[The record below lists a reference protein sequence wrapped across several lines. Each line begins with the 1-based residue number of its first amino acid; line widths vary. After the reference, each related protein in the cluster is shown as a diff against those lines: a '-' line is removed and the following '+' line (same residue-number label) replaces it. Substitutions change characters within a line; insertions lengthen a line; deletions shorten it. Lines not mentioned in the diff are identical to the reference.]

1 MKKIYINIITLFVAL
16 VTFSSCNDEW
26 KDELY
31 SHMVSLKAPINNKEV
46 CSIYVRYKSNG
57 EVIYNLPVLVSGSTP
72 SDKSLD
78 VRIAV
83 DPDTLATLNE
93 ANYHDQRRDLW
104 YDLLPQSNYE
114 FPSPTC
120 HIPAGSRK
128 ELFPIKFKFS
138 GMNLSKEWVL
148 PLTIEE
154 DPSYVTNKRKGWRK
168 ALLHVLPFN
177 DYSGNY
183 SATAMNIYF
192 DDSNDDPLVVDERRA
207 HVVDENTVFF
217 YAGTKA
223 DDAIDRETYK
233 INVKFEEPSEV
244 TETSKK
250 GNLTITAE
258 NPSIN
263 FQLTG
268 HPTYEIWEE
277 MDSNQPYLMH
287 RYYVLYIKY
296 TYNDITTSNVP
307 TAYRA
312 EGSLT
317 MERKINTMIPD
328 EDQAIQW

>member
-1 MKKIYINIITLFVAL
+1 MKKIHTYIVTLFVAL
-16 VTFSSCNDEW
+16 VSFSACNDEW
-26 KDELY
+26 EDELY
-31 SHMVSLKAPINNKEV
+31 VHMVSLKAPINNGEV
-46 CSIYVRYKSNG
+46 SSIYVRYKPNG
-57 EVIYNLPVLVSGSTP
+57 EVIYDLPVLISGSTP
-72 SDKSLD
+72 LDKTLD

-83 DPDTLATLNE
+83 DPDTLTALNE

-104 YDLLPQSNYE
+104 YELLPQTNYE
-114 FPSPTC
+114 FPSTTC

-192 DDSNDDPLVVDERRA
+192 AESSDDPLVVDSRRA

-217 YAGTKA
+217 YAGTKE
-223 DDAIDRETYK
+223 DDAIDREAYK
-233 INVKFEEPSEV
+233 INVKFETP
-244 TETSKK
+244 TEQTKTRKK
-250 GNLTITAE
+250 GNLTITAN
-258 NPSIN
+258 NPDIN
-263 FQLTG
+263 FRVSGQ
-268 HPTYEIWEE
+268 PTYEIWDET
-277 MDSNQPYLMH
+277 DSNQPYLLH
-287 RYYVLYIKY
+287 RYYVLYINY
-296 TYNDITTSNVP
+296 TYDDITTSEVP
-307 TAYRA
+307 TSYRA

-317 MERKINTMIPD
+317 MERKINILIPD
-328 EDQAIQW
+328 EDQAILW

>member
-1 MKKIYINIITLFVAL
+1 MKKIYIYTIALFAAL
-16 VTFSSCNDEW
+16 FLFSACNDEW

-31 SHMVSLKAPINNKEV
+31 SHMVSLKAPINNGEV
-46 CSIYVRYKSNG
+46 SSIYVRYKSDG
-57 EVIYNLPVLVSGSTP
+57 EVIYNLPILVSGSTP

-83 DPDTLATLNE
+83 DPDTLATMNE
-93 ANYHDQRRDLW
+93 ANFHELRRDLW
-104 YDLLPQSNYE
+104 YELLPQTNYE
-114 FPSPTC
+114 FPLATC
-120 HIPAGSRK
+120 HVPVGSRN

-192 DDSNDDPLVVDERRA
+192 ANSSNDPLVVDTRRA
-207 HVVDENTVFF
+207 HVVDENTIFF
-217 YAGTKA
+217 YAGTKE
-223 DDAIDRETYK
+223 DNAIDRETYK
-233 INVKFEEPSEV
+233 INVKFETPSEI
-244 TETSKK
+244 TETKKK
-250 GNLTITAE
+250 GNLTITAV
-258 NPSIN
+258 NSSIN
-263 FQLTG
+263 FQLIG
-268 HPTYEIWEE
+268 HPTYEIWDE
-277 MDSNQPYLMH
+277 MDTNQPYLMH

-296 TYNDITTSNVP
+296 TYDDITTSNIP
-307 TAYRA
+307 TSYRA

-317 MERKINTMIPD
+317 MERKINIMIPD
-328 EDQAIQW
+328 LDQAILW